1 MTARASPVVERR
13 LVERGRLRLL
23 PARLL
28 VADEQLLTRLG
39 LRAVVA
45 EDSGLQVVGETS
57 SGLEVVGL
65 ARATGADLVVMDE
78 RMPGLDTFE
87 VIRQLRQARPT
98 TSVLILTL
106 THDSDVK
113 FAALRAGAAGYVVK
127 SRSAMELRAAI
138 WDALDGALAVDHLPT
153 RNIDDR
159 RASAAVPM
167 GYSRLRHDPL
177 SARELEVLP
186 LLAQGLSNPEI
197 AGCLTISNHT
207 VKSHIEHILAKLGVS
222 DRTHA
227 AVRAIELG
235 YLKVGGDQ
243 ESPMATCSTCAMPEQ
258 LGNYRRDGADS
269 ERVATAAAAR
279 VVTLRG
285 LATTECGIERQAHP
299 VGGTARRYGAAHL
312 ASDSGSETRNA

>member
-1 MTARASPVVERR
+1 MTASAEHVAERPLVERR
-13 LVERGRLRLL
+13 RLRLL

-45 EDSGLQVVGETS
+45 EDSGLQVVGDTS

-65 ARATGADLVVMDE
+65 AQATRADLVVMDE

-87 VIRQLRQARPT
+87 VIRRLRQARPT

-106 THDSDVK
+106 TDDCDVK
-113 FAALRAGAAGYVVK
+113 RAALRAGAAGYVLK
-127 SRSAMELRAAI
+127 SCSAMDLRAAI

-153 RNIDDR
+153 RNIEDR
-159 RASAAVPM
+159 PASAAVPM
-167 GYSRLRHDPL
+167 GYSRLRHDLL
-177 SARELEVLP
+177 SAREVEVLP
-186 LLAQGLSNPEI
+186 LLARGLSNPEI
-197 AGCLTISNHT
+197 ARCLTITNHT
-207 VKSHIEHILAKLGVS
+207 VKSHVEHILAKLGVS

-258 LGNYRRDGADS
+258 LGNHRRGAADS
-269 ERVATAAAAR
+269 ERGVTAAAAR
-279 VVTLRG
+279 VVNLRS
-285 LATTECGIERQAHP
+285 LAATECGIGRQAHP
-299 VGGTARRYGAAHL
+299 WAGPRVDYSAASN
-312 ASDSGSETRNA
+312 SDSETRNA